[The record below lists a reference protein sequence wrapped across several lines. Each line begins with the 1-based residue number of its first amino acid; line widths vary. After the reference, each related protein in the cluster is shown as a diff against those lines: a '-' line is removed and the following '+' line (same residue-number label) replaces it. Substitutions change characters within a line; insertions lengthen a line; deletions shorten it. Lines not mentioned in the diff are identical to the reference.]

1 MAFNLVFLLTI
12 NFKCRSCFHFHGYTF
27 HICRNRVTDDPADAF
42 WSVTCQVALCE
53 SHDGMMWFPKRH
65 GLGWRLWKIA
75 EIWSLT
81 NPLWKLQKS
90 SLEQSRRQA
99 NRKQN
104 RWGCMFL
111 KPFTT
116 VFNELELEHREEMSR
131 NLEHLLQGDDNFY
144 LPQSEHCTSPLVH
157 VSDPTGHTDNMT
169 TSMNVNEAW
178 KHMEQWNLWRC
189 ESLLPWL
196 EHMRRTEC
204 STKCRFV
211 NAQVI

>member
-1 MAFNLVFLLTI
+1 MFLLTI

-144 LPQSEHCTSPLVH
+144 LPLNLSTLYLIQLV
-157 VSDPTGHTDNMT
+157 TQTT
-169 TSMNVNEAW
+169 WQRRWTSM
-178 KHMEQWNLWRC
+178 KHGSMWSNGTFALW
-189 ESLLPWL
+189 ELLPWL

-211 NAQVI
+211 NAKGI